1 MIAEIRKV
9 LTKIAKESGG
19 EVLQPWI
26 HACENH
32 LTWSATTTQSGDG
45 KVVSAKFKSFLS
57 HITDKHENL
66 NDPLF
71 NKCAH
76 QEIQH
81 REWINSC
88 K

>member
-1 MIAEIRKV
+1 MCIIILLQIYNSNPISMIAEIRKV

-45 KVVSAKFKSFLS
+45 KVVSAKFK
-57 HITDKHENL
+57 
-66 NDPLF
+66 
-71 NKCAH
+71 
-76 QEIQH
+76 
-81 REWINSC
+81 
-88 K
+88 

>member
-45 KVVSAKFKSFLS
+45 KVVSAKFK
-57 HITDKHENL
+57 
-66 NDPLF
+66 
-71 NKCAH
+71 
-76 QEIQH
+76 
-81 REWINSC
+81 
-88 K
+88 